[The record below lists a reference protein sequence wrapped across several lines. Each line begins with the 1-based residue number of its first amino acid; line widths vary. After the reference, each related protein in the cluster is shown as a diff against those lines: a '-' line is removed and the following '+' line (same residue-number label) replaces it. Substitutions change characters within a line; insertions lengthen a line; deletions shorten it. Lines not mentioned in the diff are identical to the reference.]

1 MAYQAAAAPAAAAP
15 LSDLSA
21 QFPSRSAADVLR
33 ATADYAE
40 ANQLDSLDV
49 YGEGA
54 AVQRLEQDV
63 AAKLGKQRAL
73 WFPTGSSA
81 QVCALRSHIS
91 LARCTGEYL
100 PLPRCSGGDSKP
112 SVALHPTSHILHHD
126 CLRHG
131 ANQDDSC
138 EAHRCQNL
146 PEFNVVTFG
155 KIARAASF
163 VDVSKAIKSA
173 EEDDKERIYVVV
185 LELPQRMN
193 GGAVISFS
201 DLAMVRAICTAKKIA
216 LHMDGARLWEVQPY
230 YDRPFSEICEFF
242 DSVYVSFYKGMGG
255 ISGAM
260 LLGKS
265 DFIEVAREA
274 RDCLGAKMFCATPYT
289 LHCHKQFT
297 ELVDTF
303 GTRLQRLR
311 EMVKIIKEEVEAHAP
326 GKVWFDPKEPQSCM
340 IHVYLKLDQRAE
352 KELEAAHQLVMN
364 DHRVRLWNRMR
375 GPGHSNPGEACY
387 FEWSMGPAN
396 AAISDDLVRSAWQAF
411 LQDFYKP
418 Q

>member
-1 MAYQAAAAPAAAAP
+1 MPR
-15 LSDLSA
+15 L
-21 QFPSRSAADVLR
+21 
-33 ATADYAE
+33 YAE
-40 ANQLDSLDV
+40 LGWRVYPPVFLYELYVPSESSFLSKQNQSRHKMHHRLFQPGFCRPQQGPFS
-49 YGEGA
+49 EGFA
-54 AVQRLEQDV
+54 
-63 AAKLGKQRAL
+63 
-73 WFPTGSSA
+73 SS
-81 QVCALRSHIS
+81 Q
-91 LARCTGEYL
+91 
-100 PLPRCSGGDSKP
+100 
-112 SVALHPTSHILHHD
+112 
-126 CLRHG
+126 
-131 ANQDDSC
+131 
-138 EAHRCQNL
+138 
-146 PEFNVVTFG
+146 
-155 KIARAASF
+155 
-163 VDVSKAIKSA
+163 
-173 EEDDKERIYVVV
+173 
-185 LELPQRMN
+185 
-193 GGAVISFS
+193 
-201 DLAMVRAICTAKKIA
+201 VRAICTAKKIA